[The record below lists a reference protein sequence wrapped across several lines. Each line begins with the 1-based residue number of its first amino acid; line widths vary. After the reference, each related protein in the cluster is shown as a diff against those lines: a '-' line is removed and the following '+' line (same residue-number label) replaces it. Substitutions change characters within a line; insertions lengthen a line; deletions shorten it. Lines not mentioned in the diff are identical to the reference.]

1 MLLLFVVCCSDLQKA
16 DVSDVREV
24 LEEYRGEDIG
34 EEFRRRYYAAILRA
48 QQQMQPGYN
57 GEKEGEESDEDYD
70 DE

>member
-1 MLLLFVVCCSDLQKA
+1 MFFCFLDLQKA
-16 DVSDVREV
+16 DVGDVRDV

-48 QQQMQPGYN
+48 QQQMMPAY
-57 GEKEGEESDEDYD
+57 GEKEGEDSDEDYD